1 MPPRQQQS
9 PSHTTT
15 TKTNENSLGHESST
29 EEMTPRELPDALLRR
44 RKTDE
49 DVRIQH
55 DPAILLLIR
64 STGVASLDVPPRRN
78 VDGHDRQA
86 GARYERERDV
96 ERGAHGRLERKA
108 KDGVQD
114 DVARGERRRERRLG

>member
-1 MPPRQQQS
+1 
-9 PSHTTT
+9 
-15 TKTNENSLGHESST
+15 
-29 EEMTPRELPDALLRR
+29 MTPRELPDALLRR

-49 DVRIQH
+49 DVRVQD
-55 DPAILLLIR
+55 DPAAFLLLIR
-64 STGVASLDVPPRRN
+64 STSIGTGIASLDVPPRRD

-96 ERGAHGRLERKA
+96 ERGAHGRLERKP

>member
-1 MPPRQQQS
+1 
-9 PSHTTT
+9 
-15 TKTNENSLGHESST
+15 
-29 EEMTPRELPDALLRR
+29 MTPRELPDALLRR

-49 DVRIQH
+49 HVRVQD
-55 DPAILLLIR
+55 DPAAFLLLIR
-64 STGVASLDVPPRRN
+64 DTSTSTGAGTGIASLDVPPRRD

-96 ERGAHGRLERKA
+96 ERGAHGRLERKP

-114 DVARGERRRERRLG
+114 DVARRERRRERRLG

>member
-1 MPPRQQQS
+1 
-9 PSHTTT
+9 
-15 TKTNENSLGHESST
+15 
-29 EEMTPRELPDALLRR
+29 MTPRELPNALLRR

-49 DVRIQH
+49 HVRVQD
-55 DPAILLLIR
+55 DPAAFLLLIR
-64 STGVASLDVPPRRN
+64 STSIGTGIASLDVPPRRD

-96 ERGAHGRLERKA
+96 ERGAHGRLERKP